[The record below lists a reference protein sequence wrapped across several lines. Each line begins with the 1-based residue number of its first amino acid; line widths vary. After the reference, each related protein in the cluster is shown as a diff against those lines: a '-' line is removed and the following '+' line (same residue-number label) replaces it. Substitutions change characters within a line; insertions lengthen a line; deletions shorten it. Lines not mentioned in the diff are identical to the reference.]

1 MGNTLRILSL
11 DQSLAPSGWTT
22 CSARATKRLS
32 LTALI
37 SLWMIVAHMREQASS
52 AQILVRYKHLLEQEA
67 ELCFKGNDMFLTD
80 DSFAKIAVK
89 NNLIY

>member
-1 MGNTLRILSL
+1 MGNTLRNLSL
-11 DQSLAPSGWTT
+11 DQSPAPSGWTT

-52 AQILVRYKHLLEQEA
+52 AQILVGYKHIEHDA
-67 ELCFKGNDMFLTD
+67 ELFLVD
-80 DSFAKIAVK
+80 FD
-89 NNLIY
+89 

>member
-1 MGNTLRILSL
+1 MGNTPTNLSSG
-11 DQSLAPSGWTT
+11 QSLAPSEWTT

-52 AQILVRYKHLLEQEA
+52 AQIPVSYEHLEQDADLHLE
-67 ELCFKGNDMFLTD
+67 MFITL
-80 DSFAKIAVK
+80 
-89 NNLIY
+89 

>member
-1 MGNTLRILSL
+1 MGNTLRNLSL
-11 DQSLAPSGWTT
+11 DQSPAPSGWTT

-52 AQILVRYKHLLEQEA
+52 AQILVGYKHIEQDA
-67 ELCFKGNDMFLTD
+67 EMCFVDFHNVAT
-80 DSFAKIAVK
+80 I
-89 NNLIY
+89 